1 MNKPMDIID
10 KLVSG
15 LGVIPETAD
24 LIKYDDNT
32 QFFILEGEDVASRSD
47 VRFLIYNCGEDGLEF
62 NSKEYID
69 IIEKEGALSI
79 FSPVMVFKNLDHES
93 KVRRN
98 EYKKVKKA
106 SEKKAINKYFDE
118 KISIYIDAADEIEIE
133 VEKDGINY
141 LEYETEDINDGST
154 INYLNGYIYNISYL
168 ELKKVLNVTGKK
180 LFQEN
185 VRVGINN
192 NKTGKKLKKVF
203 KDYIKVG
210 IYNKLIETN
219 NVHVNSDYILEIL
232 EIDQNNLRSSSPN
245 KFWFYHNGVTIF
257 SYSGQ
262 KINRS
267 SNRIKIN
274 PNKISVINGAQT
286 ITNFYNALEE
296 LKTDL
301 KEVCGKIDSL
311 YDNNWIENQLIDIC
325 NEIKI
330 KTIIIDGSSEFVNK
344 ISIGLNTQ
352 IPIEEEDILA
362 KSPIVENINKS
373 LKSVGICI
381 TREGESSVENNL
393 SVLEYIKKY
402 LIIEGK
408 PGKSKNLSKAELKG
422 LLEESQSKIEDYNYM
437 RKLNILIELDQWWKG
452 IKGLEHFINDD
463 DSNEVYCRYGKNYFG
478 SYLVSKEDLEVDIEN
493 MDNLFNKF
501 LVEFKAIKSKVSLED
516 FKKDE
521 LYELYKESLKK
532 NSKSL
537 CEREVKDIDKRELCN
552 YINNN
557 RSSQYTIAKI
567 ISNYLMKNKINI
579 NYFRVIAMYNG
590 RVKEAYPFPNTT
602 FSELYQSKEEG
613 ENVSR
618 IDFKESLF
626 AKEIE
631 REFTV
636 FVIEWKDREDEN
648 GNKISFAENL
658 DIIEKFSFKLYTKY
672 AKQVFDITK
681 EAFEAGDE
689 SIFPKSSDD
698 KKFHVRTKALN
709 SEDTFEFSNG
719 MQITRRTFWANRET
733 IKDLINKLTN
743 KELTYKDIINEE
755 NVEVNI
761 EK

>member
-408 PGKSKNLSKAELKG
+408 PGKSKNLSKAEL
-422 LLEESQSKIEDYNYM
+422 
-437 RKLNILIELDQWWKG
+437 
-452 IKGLEHFINDD
+452 
-463 DSNEVYCRYGKNYFG
+463 
-478 SYLVSKEDLEVDIEN
+478 
-493 MDNLFNKF
+493 
-501 LVEFKAIKSKVSLED
+501 
-516 FKKDE
+516 
-521 LYELYKESLKK
+521 YELYKESLKK